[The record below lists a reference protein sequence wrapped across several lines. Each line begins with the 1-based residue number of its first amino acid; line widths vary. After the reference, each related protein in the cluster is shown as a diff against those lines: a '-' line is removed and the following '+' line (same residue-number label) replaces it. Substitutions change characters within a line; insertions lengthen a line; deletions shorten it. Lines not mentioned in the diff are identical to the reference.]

1 VRRVEG
7 RLEDY
12 GDLAEG
18 LIDLYI
24 ATFDPAYLE
33 SAAQLAEAALDLFWD
48 EDAGAFLSA
57 PPDGEGL
64 IAQVYALTDEAA
76 PSGASS
82 LTQALVRLTGLTS
95 EPRYI
100 EAGWEY
106 LGNLRE
112 AMLADPASFGRLL
125 CAADTWL
132 DGAATLVIA
141 GDAAQAKPLLDELG
155 QRYEPTLS
163 VIWSAPSGPPP
174 HPVRHTVA
182 GKKPLDGAAGV
193 YLCRN
198 RTCQRPR
205 QDLSAL
211 DERP

>member
-1 VRRVEG
+1 
-7 RLEDY
+7 
-12 GDLAEG
+12 
-18 LIDLYI
+18 
-24 ATFDPAYLE
+24 
-33 SAAQLAEAALDLFWD
+33 
-48 EDAGAFLSA
+48 
-57 PPDGEGL
+57 
-64 IAQVYALTDEAA
+64 
-76 PSGASS
+76 
-82 LTQALVRLTGLTS
+82 S
-95 EPRYI
+95 EPRFV
-100 EAGWEY
+100 EAAWKY

-112 AMLADPASFGRLL
+112 AMLADPTSFGRLL

-132 DGAATLVIA
+132 DGAATAVIA
-141 GDAAQAKPLLDELG
+141 GDIEQARPLLDELG
-155 QRYEPTLS
+155 RRYEPTLS

-205 QDLSAL
+205 EDLSAL